1 MASSPV
7 SRAVATVFGGLVASS
22 AVLIGAS
29 GDFRGGLAGLMV
41 FWAFAMV
48 LFETSHLR
56 TDQHFQ
62 TAIERNVQLSLAEG
76 KSLAGAW
83 ETIPYRLAF
92 FDYLGNNPAK
102 GGLFRN
108 GPMNNGDGI
117 ALGWSGHAA
126 FTAGDGSSLFVR
138 RMPTFFETFPVL
150 LLDKNG
156 TVRADIPFRRA
167 ESKYS
172 IEQVEVSTA
181 IYGGVLSGSVFTNR
195 RSVTQFARRAQLGEL
210 VDFDRET
217 NRSDGVFRSSPR
229 GWFAFAHIFLGLV
242 FLFGHW
248 WHGAR
253 TLFRDVFSGID
264 SNSSEQVEFG
274 SFLKVGDASTSS

>member
-1 MASSPV
+1 MAMELHW
-7 SRAVATVFGGLVASS
+7 AGQATL
-22 AVLIGAS
+22 
-29 GDFRGGLAGLMV
+29 
-41 FWAFAMV
+41 
-48 LFETSHLR
+48 HLR
-56 TDQHFQ
+56 RAMDLAYLYGSKCILRNFPCALARQERDQHGELVDFD
-62 TAIERNVQLSLAEG
+62 R
-76 KSLAGAW
+76 
-83 ETIPYRLAF
+83 ET
-92 FDYLGNNPAK
+92 N
-102 GGLFRN
+102 
-108 GPMNNGDGI
+108 
-117 ALGWSGHAA
+117 LGWRVQVCEGWYSFSKGR
-126 FTAGDGSSLFVR
+126 VEV
-138 RMPTFFETFPVL
+138 P
-150 LLDKNG
+150 
-156 TVRADIPFRRA
+156 TVRLW
-167 ESKYS
+167 
-172 IEQVEVSTA
+172 VSTA